1 MSRPPKPVAVLKS
14 EGRSHRTKSEL
25 AVRQAAEEANLTGIK
40 LQEEKQTKNDPDAHR
55 QWLRITKR
63 MRLIGH
69 DDDLYGPIINR
80 YCRILSE
87 EKSFLIMRDGIGQD
101 ILDLQNQREAYFQ
114 GDDAKTYF
122 KQLLSLQNNMIS
134 LDRQIQTKRKMLLDI
149 EKESI
154 LTVASSLRSIPKTPE
169 AAADPLAAAL
179 AELEDDSS

>member
-40 LQEEKQTKNDPDAHR
+40 LQEEKQTKADPDAHR

-63 MRLIGH
+63 MRAIGH

-80 YCRILSE
+80 YCRILAE
-87 EKSFLIMRDGIGQD
+87 ENSFLTMRDSVYQNVV
-101 ILDLQNQREAYFQ
+101 DLQEQQETYFQ
-114 GDDAKTYF
+114 NDEAKLYF
-122 KQLLSLQNNMIS
+122 KQLLGLQNNMLS

-179 AELEDDSS
+179 AGLEDDSS